1 MNTQKTVYNKL
12 SKIVKPSEQK
22 EELSA
27 EKVELALID
36 NLKKDLER
44 IEYKAG
50 IVDKLI
56 NEFKQAS
63 SQLKNKYESEFR
75 GVMMDIEES
84 QSTAERDI
92 NNIAQA
98 SKEIGADSSKIIG
111 EYRSAKSIGDKA
123 LQKADNYFRIISK
136 L

>member
-1 MNTQKTVYNKL
+1 MNTQKSVLNKI
-12 SKIVKPSEQK
+12 SNIQK
-22 EELSA
+22 EELST

-36 NLKKDLER
+36 NLKSDLDR

-63 SQLKNKYESEFR
+63 AQLKNKYESEFR

-84 QSTAERDI
+84 QSTAERNVGDI
-92 NNIAQA
+92 VKA
-98 SKEIGADSSKIIG
+98 SKEIGADSSKIVG
-111 EYRSAKSIGDKA
+111 DYRAAKSMGDKA

>member
-1 MNTQKTVYNKL
+1 MNTQKSALKKI
-12 SKIVKPSEQK
+12 SKIEKPEPV
-22 EELSA
+22 ELS
-27 EKVELALID
+27 EVQKVELALVD
-36 NLKKDLER
+36 DLKSDLER
-44 IEYKAG
+44 IEYKSD

-56 NEFKQAS
+56 KEFQQAA

-84 QSTAERDI
+84 QSAAERNVNEI
-92 NNIAQA
+92 VKV
-98 SKEIGADSSKIIG
+98 SKEIGADTSKVIG
-111 EYRSAKSIGDKA
+111 DYRSSKSIGDKA